1 MNNMSQINKL
11 SHRQKKIA
19 KFEIFPQVFIWQ
31 IPVNHSVLRKE

>member
-11 SHRQKKIA
+11 SHVKKIA
-19 KFEIFPQVFIWQ
+19 KFEIFSQVFIWQ